1 MVKTLAMAIL
11 AATWVGSDTDPPQGQ
26 LTFSATLVPVVSV
39 EWEEHWR
46 GDQGIAA
53 GHYQD
58 QDRRVAFVVPLKRGE
73 AVVLSPDFPS
83 GVRDGVRYAGLDEY
97 ATETVVFAEK

>member
-1 MVKTLAMAIL
+1 VLLGLAVHGDSANMPS
-11 AATWVGSDTDPPQGQ
+11 AAVG
-26 LTFSATLVPVVSV
+26 FSCALVPVVSV
-39 EWEEHWR
+39 DWEEFWR